1 MKLKILI
8 IGIIMIGFFGCSD
21 KSKGPIKELSK
32 PTDFKQK
39 YSYAIGKDF
48 GGKMRTDSLQTDLT
62 YFFLG
67 VQHGFK
73 GDSGL
78 FKSDETQKI
87 MEDFQKMLM
96 DRQKTANQ
104 SKEKEMSQ
112 MGEQLKTEGPKF
124 LEENKNKPGVKTTP
138 SGLQYEVI
146 TQGKGKKPEEDD
158 IIKVQFKAFFPNG
171 QQFDDTYKNAPD
183 GIKLP
188 VKGQGILPGWTEA
201 FKMMKPGSKYRIVLP
216 PKLGLGDKG
225 APPVI
230 PPNAVLIFELELLSI
245 EGKIPKNQMM
255 PPQGGQNMPPP
266 NQQQPPQPQPR

>member
-1 MKLKILI
+1 MMKFNFLI
-8 IGIIMIGFFGCSD
+8 IGIIMFGLYGCSD
-21 KSKGPIKELSK
+21 KTKGPIKELAK

-48 GGKMRTDSLQTDLT
+48 GAKMRADSLKTDLE
-62 YFFLG
+62 YFCLG

-78 FKSDETQKI
+78 FKSEETQKI
-87 MEDFQKMLM
+87 MEDFQKMLL
-96 DRQKTANQ
+96 DRQKTATQ
-104 SKEKEMSQ
+104 SKEKEMSA

-124 LEENKNKPGVKTTP
+124 LEENKKKSGVKTTA

-146 TQGKGKKPEEDD
+146 TQGKGKKPEDDD
-158 IIKVQFKAFFPNG
+158 IIKVQFKAFFTNG
-171 QQFDDTYKNAPD
+171 QQFDDTYKSAPD

-201 FKMMKPGSKYRIVLP
+201 FKMMKAGSKYKIVLP
-216 PKLGLGDKG
+216 PNLALGEKG

-230 PPNAVLIFELELLSI
+230 PPNAVLIFDLELLSI

-255 PPQGGQNMPPP
+255 PPQGGGNMPPP
-266 NQQQPPQPQPR
+266 DQQPPQPQPR